1 MDATTPKKILII
13 DDERDLSQM
22 IQYQFKA
29 RGFIAETAADGVDGM
44 AKVYD
49 YKPDLIILDIN
60 MPRMGGIEFYNNI
73 CKNNKPL
80 YPVLVLTARA
90 NIQDLFKQFDID
102 GFMVKPFEIDD
113 LVSEAELIIKKKL
126 RTDKTAPMPGL
137 RKVCIVENDPKALN
151 AISAP
156 FLSAD
161 YMVNPAHSGMI
172 GIERIRADVPNI
184 ALVKLGLED
193 IPGDTVILRLSQM
206 SKTMDVKFIL
216 YAHRSD
222 KHDRSV
228 FDKISDKTGI
238 LKFVEYDNP
247 EELLTLADSLL

>member
-1 MDATTPKKILII
+1 METPRKILII

-29 RGFIAETAADGVDGM
+29 RGFVAETAADGVEGM
-44 AKVYD
+44 AKVYE

-73 CKNNKPL
+73 CKNGKPL

-113 LVSEAELIIKKKL
+113 LVQEAEFIIKKKM
-126 RTDKTAPMPGL
+126 RTDKTAPLPGL
-137 RKVCIVENDPKALN
+137 RKICIVDNDPKALN

-161 YMVNPAHSGMI
+161 YMVDPAHSGTT
-172 GIERIRADVPNI
+172 GIERIRADIPSV
-184 ALVKLGLED
+184 ALVKLGLVD
-193 IPGDTVILRLSQM
+193 IPGDMVILRLSQM
-206 SKTMDVKFIL
+206 SRTMDVKFIL
-216 YAHRSD
+216 YSPRAD
-222 KHDRSV
+222 KHDRIVLEKFKS
-228 FDKISDKTGI
+228 KTGV

-247 EELLTLADSLL
+247 EELLTLVDTLL